1 MRTIVNISLPSE
13 LDKSVKRLMKKGKY
27 ATKSEFLRELI
38 RERLEEED
46 LLSQVTKSETEFRAG
61 LQRYDL

>member
-27 ATKSEFLRELI
+27 ATKSEFLRGLI
-38 RERLEEED
+38 REKIAEED
-46 LLSQVTKSETEFRAG
+46 L
-61 LQRYDL
+61 